1 MGIYEI
7 SLATVVGINIIL
19 ALGLNMISGFCG
31 QISLGHAAFYG
42 IGAYTAAILEMIVDQ
57 TGSSK
62 AAILAKTGVP
72 IPLTIAAGMI
82 TAGIAGLVVGL
93 ASLRVRH
100 DFLAITTMG
109 VGFLFLGI
117 VRQQEMLG
125 GELGISGIPSVGLG
139 KIGYLVV
146 VLIIAVLSAAFS
158 LWIKRSWMGF
168 AFDAVADDEDTARVV
183 TVDVGVYKL
192 AAFAMG
198 TAMAGVAGGLYTYFA
213 RFLMPDDFGFI
224 TSITVLS
231 MVAVGGIGSVYG
243 VIAATIILTL
253 MPEFFRFISDYKL
266 LVYGTLLFA
275 VMRFA
280 PDGLAG
286 FTRDLLARFKAKRH
300 TQETA

>member
-42 IGAYTAAILEMIVDQ
+42 VGAYTSAL
-57 TGSSK
+57 
-62 AAILAKTGVP
+62 LAKAGT
-72 IPLTIAAGMI
+72 PLPLAIAAGMI
-82 TAGIAGLVVGL
+82 SAGIVGL
-93 ASLRVRH
+93 IVGFASLRVRH

-117 VRQQEMLG
+117 VRQQELLG
-125 GELGISGIPSVGLG
+125 GELGISGIPSSGLG
-139 KIGYLVV
+139 KIGYLAL
-146 VLIIAVLSAAFS
+146 VLTLAALSTAFS

-168 AFDAVADDEDTARVV
+168 AFDAVADDEDTARLV
-183 TVDVGVYKL
+183 TVDVGAYKL

-198 TAMAGVAGGLYTYFA
+198 TAMAGVAGGLYTFFA

-231 MVAVGGIGSVYG
+231 MVAVGGIGSVFG
-243 VIAATIILTL
+243 VIVATIILTL
-253 MPEFFRFISDYKL
+253 MPEFFRFISEYKL
-266 LVYGTLLFA
+266 LVYGALLFA
-275 VMRFA
+275 AMRFA
-280 PDGLAG
+280 PEGLAG
-286 FTRDLLARFKAKRH
+286 LALRLLRYLKPQTRAEEEV
-300 TQETA
+300 T

>member
-19 ALGLNMISGFCG
+19 ALGLNMITGFCG

-42 IGAYTAAILEMIVDQ
+42 VGAYTCAL
-57 TGSSK
+57 
-62 AAILAKTGVP
+62 LAKAGT
-72 IPLTIAAGMI
+72 PLPLNVSAGMIAAGI
-82 TAGIAGLVVGL
+82 LGLVVGL

-117 VRQQEMLG
+117 VRQQDILG
-125 GELGISGIPSVGLG
+125 GELGISGIPSAGLG
-139 KIGYLVV
+139 KTGYLTLVIG
-146 VLIIAVLSAAFS
+146 LAIFFTAFS

-183 TVDVGVYKL
+183 SVDVGAYKL

-224 TSITVLS
+224 TSISVLS
-231 MVAVGGIGSVYG
+231 MVAVGGIGSVFG
-243 VIAATIILTL
+243 VIVATIILTL

-280 PDGLAG
+280 PEGLAG
-286 FTRDLLARFKAKRH
+286 IARSALKKVEH
-300 TQETA
+300 HP

>member
-7 SLATVVGINIIL
+7 SLATIVGINIIL
-19 ALGLNMISGFCG
+19 ALGLNMITGFCG

-42 IGAYTAAILEMIVDQ
+42 VGAYTSAL
-57 TGSSK
+57 
-62 AAILAKTGVP
+62 LAKAGT
-72 IPLTIAAGMI
+72 PLPLALAAGMVS
-82 TAGIAGLVVGL
+82 AGLVGLVVGL
-93 ASLRVRH
+93 TSLRVRH

-117 VRQQEMLG
+117 VRQQEILG
-125 GELGISGIPSVGLG
+125 GELGISGIPSAGLG
-139 KIGYLVV
+139 KTGYLVL
-146 VLIIAVLSAAFS
+146 VLALAVLAAAFS

-168 AFDAVADDEDTARVV
+168 AFDAVADDEDTARVM
-183 TVDVGVYKL
+183 TVDVGAYKL

-231 MVAVGGIGSVYG
+231 MVSVGGIGSVPG
-243 VIAATIILTL
+243 VIVATIILTL

-280 PDGLAG
+280 PEGLAG
-286 FTRDLLARFKAKRH
+286 MARNLVGYIKPKARLK
-300 TQETA
+300 ESG

>member
-7 SLATVVGINIIL
+7 SLANVVGINIIL
-19 ALGLNMISGFCG
+19 ALGLNMITGFCG

-42 IGAYTAAILEMIVDQ
+42 VGAYTCAL
-57 TGSSK
+57 
-62 AAILAKTGVP
+62 LAKAGT
-72 IPLTIAAGMI
+72 PLPLAIAAGMI
-82 TAGIAGLVVGL
+82 SAGAVGLVVGL

-117 VRQQEMLG
+117 VRQQEILG
-125 GELGISGIPSVGLG
+125 GELGISGIPSSGMS
-139 KIGYLVV
+139 KIAYLVLV
-146 VLIIAVLSAAFS
+146 FFLVALFTAFS

-168 AFDAVADDEDTARVV
+168 AFDAVADDEDTARVMS
-183 TVDVGVYKL
+183 VDVGAYKL
-192 AAFAMG
+192 VAFAMG

-224 TSITVLS
+224 ASISVLS
-231 MVAVGGIGSVYG
+231 MVAVGGIGSVFG
-243 VIAATIILTL
+243 VIVATIILTL

-280 PDGLAG
+280 PEGLAG
-286 FTRDLLARFKAKRH
+286 LARSLIDRIRPEVSAEKEVA
-300 TQETA
+300 

>member
-19 ALGLNMISGFCG
+19 ALGLNMITGFCG

-42 IGAYTAAILEMIVDQ
+42 VGAYTCAL
-57 TGSSK
+57 
-62 AAILAKTGVP
+62 LAKAGA
-72 IPLTIAAGMI
+72 PLPLNVSAGMIAAGI
-82 TAGIAGLVVGL
+82 LGLVVGL

-117 VRQQEMLG
+117 VRQQDILG
-125 GELGISGIPSVGLG
+125 GELGISGIPSAGLG
-139 KIGYLVV
+139 KTGYLTLVIG
-146 VLIIAVLSAAFS
+146 LAIFFAAFS

-183 TVDVGVYKL
+183 SVDVGAYKL

-224 TSITVLS
+224 TSISVLS
-231 MVAVGGIGSVYG
+231 MVAVGGIGSVFG
-243 VIAATIILTL
+243 VIVATIILTL

-280 PDGLAG
+280 PEGLAG
-286 FTRDLLARFKAKRH
+286 MARSALKKAEH
-300 TQETA
+300 HP

>member
-19 ALGLNMISGFCG
+19 ALGLNMITGFCG

-42 IGAYTAAILEMIVDQ
+42 VGAYTCAL
-57 TGSSK
+57 
-62 AAILAKTGVP
+62 LAKAGT
-72 IPLTIAAGMI
+72 PLPLAISAGMI
-82 TAGIAGLVVGL
+82 SAGILGLIVGL
-93 ASLRVRH
+93 TSLRVRH

-109 VGFLFLGI
+109 VGFLFLGV
-117 VRQQEMLG
+117 VRQQEVLG
-125 GELGISGIPSVGLG
+125 GELGISGIPSSGLS
-139 KIGYLVV
+139 KPGYLA
-146 VLIIAVLSAAFS
+146 LILILAALVTAVNI
-158 LWIKRSWMGF
+158 WIKRSWMGF

-183 TVDVGVYKL
+183 SVDVGAYKL

-198 TAMAGVAGGLYTYFA
+198 TAMAGMAGGLYTYFA

-224 TSITVLS
+224 TSISVLS
-231 MVAVGGIGSVYG
+231 MVAVGGIGSVFG
-243 VIAATIILTL
+243 VIVATIILTL

-280 PDGLAG
+280 PEGLAG
-286 FTRDLLARFKAKRH
+286 MARGLLKRLGKDLEREPA
-300 TQETA
+300 

>member
-7 SLATVVGINIIL
+7 SLVTVVGIYIIL

-42 IGAYTAAILEMIVDQ
+42 IGAYTCAL
-57 TGSSK
+57 
-62 AAILAKTGVP
+62 LAKAGT
-72 IPLTIAAGMI
+72 PLPAALAAGMAA
-82 TAGIAGLVVGL
+82 AGVVGMIVGL

-109 VGFLFLGI
+109 VGFLFLGV
-117 VRQQEMLG
+117 VRQQEALG
-125 GELGISGIPSVGLG
+125 GELGISGIPSPGLG
-139 KIGYLVV
+139 KVGYLVL
-146 VLIIAVLSAAFS
+146 VLLLAAFFTAFS
-158 LWIKRSWMGF
+158 LWIKKSWMGF
-168 AFDAVADDEDTARVV
+168 AFDSVADDEDTARVV
-183 TVDVGVYKL
+183 TVDVGAYKL

-231 MVAVGGIGSVYG
+231 MVAVGGIGSVFG
-243 VIAATIILTL
+243 VIVATIVLTL

-266 LVYGTLLFA
+266 LLYGALLFA

-286 FTRDLLARFKAKRH
+286 MTRRIFGGFIPKRSI
-300 TQETA
+300 

>member
-42 IGAYTAAILEMIVDQ
+42 VGAYTCALLAKAGTPFPAAI
-57 TGSSK
+57 G
-62 AAILAKTGVP
+62 
-72 IPLTIAAGMI
+72 AGMLA
-82 TAGIAGLVVGL
+82 AGIAGLVVGL

-117 VRQQEMLG
+117 VRQQEILG
-125 GELGISGIPSVGLG
+125 GELGISGIPSTGFG
-139 KIGYLVV
+139 KIGYLVL
-146 VLIIAVLSAAFS
+146 VLALAALTTVFS
-158 LWIKRSWMGF
+158 WWIKQSWMGF

-183 TVDVGVYKL
+183 TVDVSAYKL

-231 MVAVGGIGSVYG
+231 MVAVGGIGSVFG
-243 VIAATIILTL
+243 VIVATVILTL

-266 LVYGTLLFA
+266 LVYGALLFA

-280 PDGLAG
+280 PEGLAG
-286 FTRDLLARFKAKRH
+286 LAQSVFALTRLKTRFEDEV
-300 TQETA
+300 T

>member
-19 ALGLNMISGFCG
+19 ALGLNMITGFCG

-42 IGAYTAAILEMIVDQ
+42 VGAYTCAL
-57 TGSSK
+57 
-62 AAILAKTGVP
+62 LAKAGT
-72 IPLTIAAGMI
+72 PLPLAVSAGMIAAGLL
-82 TAGIAGLVVGL
+82 GLVVGL

-117 VRQQEMLG
+117 VRQQDMLG
-125 GELGISGIPSVGLG
+125 GELGISGIPSAGLS
-139 KIGYLVV
+139 KIGYLAL
-146 VLIIAVLSAAFS
+146 VLILAALVSVFNI
-158 LWIKRSWMGF
+158 WIKKSWMGF

-183 TVDVGVYKL
+183 SVDVGAYKL

-224 TSITVLS
+224 TSISVLS
-231 MVAVGGIGSVYG
+231 MVAVGGIGSVFG

-266 LVYGTLLFA
+266 LIYGTLLFA

-280 PDGLAG
+280 PEGLAG
-286 FTRDLLARFKAKRH
+286 MAKGLAKKEITTSNPGPPKAH
-300 TQETA
+300 N

>member
-19 ALGLNMISGFCG
+19 ALGLNMITGFCG

-42 IGAYTAAILEMIVDQ
+42 VGAYAGAL
-57 TGSSK
+57 
-62 AAILAKTGVP
+62 LAKAGT
-72 IPLTIAAGMI
+72 PLPLAISAGMIAAGI
-82 TAGIAGLVVGL
+82 LGLIVGL

-117 VRQQEMLG
+117 VRQQEVLG
-125 GELGISGIPSVGLG
+125 GELGISGIPASGLS
-139 KIGYLVV
+139 KIGYLTL
-146 VLIIAVLSAAFS
+146 VLILAALFTIFS

-168 AFDAVADDEDTARVV
+168 AFDAVADDEDTARAVS
-183 TVDVGVYKL
+183 VDVGAYKL

-198 TAMAGVAGGLYTYFA
+198 TAMAGVAGGLYTFFA

-224 TSITVLS
+224 TSISVLS
-231 MVAVGGIGSVYG
+231 MVAVGGIGSVFG
-243 VIAATIILTL
+243 IIVATIILTL

-266 LVYGTLLFA
+266 LIYGSLLFA

-280 PDGLAG
+280 PEGLAG
-286 FTRDLLARFKAKRH
+286 LTHRLLQQKKPPAGVEKEA
-300 TQETA
+300 AG

>member
-1 MGIYEI
+1 
-7 SLATVVGINIIL
+7 
-19 ALGLNMISGFCG
+19 
-31 QISLGHAAFYG
+31 
-42 IGAYTAAILEMIVDQ
+42 
-57 TGSSK
+57 
-62 AAILAKTGVP
+62 
-72 IPLTIAAGMI
+72 
-82 TAGIAGLVVGL
+82 VGL

-117 VRQQEMLG
+117 VRQQEILG
-125 GELGISGIPSVGLG
+125 GELGISAIPSSGFN
-139 KIGYLVV
+139 KIGYLVL
-146 VLIIAVLSAAFS
+146 VLTLAALVAAFS

-168 AFDAVADDEDTARVV
+168 AFDAVADDEDTAKVV
-183 TVDVGVYKL
+183 TVDVSAYKL

-198 TAMAGVAGGLYTYFA
+198 TAMAGIAGGLYTFFA

-231 MVAVGGIGSVYG
+231 MVAVGGIGSVFG

-266 LVYGTLLFA
+266 LVYGALLFA

-280 PDGLAG
+280 PEGLAG
-286 FTRDLLARFKAKRH
+286 LAQSALARMKLKTRAEDKV
-300 TQETA
+300 T